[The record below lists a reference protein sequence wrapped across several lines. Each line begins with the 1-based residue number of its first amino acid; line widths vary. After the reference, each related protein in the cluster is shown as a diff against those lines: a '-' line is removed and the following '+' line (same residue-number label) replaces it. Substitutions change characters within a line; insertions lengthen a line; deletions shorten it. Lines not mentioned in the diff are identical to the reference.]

1 MRRIAIIPARS
12 GSKGLLNKN
21 VLPLLGKPL
30 MAYTIEAALQSNCFD
45 VVFVSTDSQ
54 VYADVAIQYGAN
66 ASFLR
71 SRDNASDIASTWDVV
86 REVIARFRECR
97 ETFDVIT
104 LLQPTS
110 PLRNIID
117 IQNAM
122 KLFDEMH
129 ANFVES
135 VCEMEHSPLWSN
147 TLDET
152 LSLKDFIKP
161 EYNMRRQQLPKYY
174 RKNGAIFII
183 RADNLEGLEY
193 LYSDG
198 SYAYIM
204 PLERSID
211 IDNKFDMQLAE
222 LLMNQKMDHEN
233 NRA

>member
-12 GSKGLLNKN
+12 GSKGLPDKN
-21 VLPLLGKPL
+21 ILYLRGKQL
-30 MAYTIEAALQSNCFD
+30 IAYSIEAAIESNCFD
-45 VVFVSTDSQ
+45 IVFVSTDSQ
-54 VYADVAIQYGAN
+54 RYAEIAIQYGAN

-71 SRDNASDIASTWDVV
+71 SRTTASDFTSTWDVV
-86 REVIARFRECR
+86 REVLTSFRECG
-97 ETFDVIT
+97 EIFDVIT

-110 PLRNIID
+110 PLRNSKD

-122 KLFDEMH
+122 KLFDEKE

-161 EYNMRRQQLPKYY
+161 DYNVRRQLLPKYY
-174 RKNGAIFII
+174 RENGAIYII
-183 RADNLEGLEY
+183 RANNLDNLDY

-204 PLERSID
+204 PAERSID
-211 IDNKFDMQLAE
+211 IDNLNDMRIAEIMLAE
-222 LLMNQKMDHEN
+222 
-233 NRA
+233 